1 VTVTAA
7 PYQQWQKAWWPAWVP
22 TMALYSDYAAA
33 LGSYSPMVRF
43 PLNETSGPTVAIS
56 AATSGASIRYTTDGS
71 TPTST
76 SGTLYTSPPT
86 ISATT
91 TLKAIAYKSGMDDSA
106 VSTGVYTISEGTISD
121 SAGGNIALNK
131 LASASSSWN
140 TGFGPNFGNDGI
152 TSNGNGWSSAS
163 ATVADWWQ
171 VDLGSAFNI
180 NRVELVAR
188 QNTDQPETRRNYEVR
203 ASNSADMSNY
213 VVLATTG
220 STAFPHQGTWSAAVS
235 NSGSYRYLRVAK
247 TIPEYSFFAEFR
259 AYAVE
264 TVAAPTFSTA
274 AGTYASA
281 QSVTISSTTSGATI
295 RYTTDGSTP
304 SATVGT
310 VYTSPVN
317 IASTATLKAIAYK
330 SGMTDSA
337 VTTGDYTIGGSNALA
352 APTFSPAA
360 GTYFSTQTVA
370 GVDATGTTVANGTLT
385 KIGTGNYTLG
395 VAGPRPLLWPGLPST
410 NTAVSFTTGNSVTGT
425 PPYFITNGA
434 SLNCGTANGLGS
446 KLGSGFTV
454 SMFIKTSITDREMII
469 AGGKR
474 AGTNPNTFFV
484 SLNRLHVT
492 TSTATPHTVR
502 IYIAPQEA
510 NVAFDYS
517 VVFENTPTGSICDGQ
532 WHHLAITVPPFS
544 DPAYLNLNSPRFYF
558 DGVEVN
564 ALDVRGNESIGSSAT
579 FSDFSDTGFRIGA
592 DGSAT
597 PIKFFNGALDEFC
610 FIPRELSAT
619 EIADLC
625 AAQPPTTPPTY
636 MAETANP
643 TGDGVPNI
651 MKYALGL
658 NPLTKASGEDLPSIQ
673 PNTNNTVD
681 FNFTRMRDATDIIYQ
696 VERRWDLMSGSWTEV
711 YSSIGDPFGSTDP
724 SMTESL
730 NFDLQG
736 NPKAFFRLKI
746 TRP

>member
-1 VTVTAA
+1 
-7 PYQQWQKAWWPAWVP
+7 
-22 TMALYSDYAAA
+22 
-33 LGSYSPMVRF
+33 
-43 PLNETSGPTVAIS
+43 
-56 AATSGASIRYTTDGS
+56 
-71 TPTST
+71 
-76 SGTLYTSPPT
+76 
-86 ISATT
+86 
-91 TLKAIAYKSGMDDSA
+91 LKAIACKSGM
-106 VSTGVYTISEGTISD
+106 
-121 SAGGNIALNK
+121 N
-131 LASASSSWN
+131 
-140 TGFGPNFGNDGI
+140 
-152 TSNGNGWSSAS
+152 
-163 ATVADWWQ
+163 
-171 VDLGSAFNI
+171 
-180 NRVELVAR
+180 
-188 QNTDQPETRRNYEVR
+188 
-203 ASNSADMSNY
+203 
-213 VVLATTG
+213 
-220 STAFPHQGTWSAAVS
+220 
-235 NSGSYRYLRVAK
+235 
-247 TIPEYSFFAEFR
+247 
-259 AYAVE
+259 
-264 TVAAPTFSTA
+264 
-274 AGTYASA
+274 
-281 QSVTISSTTSGATI
+281 
-295 RYTTDGSTP
+295 
-304 SATVGT
+304 
-310 VYTSPVN
+310 
-317 IASTATLKAIAYK
+317 
-330 SGMTDSA
+330 DSA
-337 VTTGDYTIGGSNALA
+337 VTTGDYIIGGSNALA

-370 GVDATGTTVANGTLT
+370 GVDANGTTVANGTLT

-492 TSTATPHTVR
+492 TATATPHAVR
-502 IYIAPQEA
+502 IFIAPQEA
-510 NVAFDYS
+510 NVACDYS

-544 DPAYLNLNSPRFYF
+544 DPAYLNLNNPRFYF
-558 DGVEVN
+558 DGEEVN

-579 FSDFSDTGFRIGA
+579 FSDFSDTGFRLGA

-625 AAQPPTTPPTY
+625 TAQPPTTPPTY
-636 MAETANP
+636 MADTANP

-658 NPLTKASGEDLPSIQ
+658 NPLTKASGADLPSIQ
-673 PNTNNTVD
+673 PQTNSVN